1 MSTWKKLLVANLG
14 GLAGIVLS
22 LFIVPP
28 KTPLWIWTSISACVL
43 LVFNYVA
50 LTYKP
55 KRDGRRN
62 SVWSTVTIAMGFGML
77 LLELALRVLR
87 H

>member
-1 MSTWKKLLVANLG
+1 MSTRKKLLVANLG
-14 GLAGIVLS
+14 GLGGILVS

-28 KTPLWIWTSISACVL
+28 RTPVWMWASISACAL

-50 LTYKP
+50 LTHKP
-55 KRDGRRN
+55 KPERARN
-62 SVWSTVTIAMGFGML
+62 SAWSTVFIAIGFGIL